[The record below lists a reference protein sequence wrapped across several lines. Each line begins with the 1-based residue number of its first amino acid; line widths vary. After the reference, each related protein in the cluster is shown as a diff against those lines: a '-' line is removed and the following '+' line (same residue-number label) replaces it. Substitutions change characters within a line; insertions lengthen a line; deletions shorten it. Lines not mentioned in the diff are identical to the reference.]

1 MASTKS
7 ILWQDDPWPQM
18 PVPVLLAAPVMI
30 FLKQNL
36 PGLGY
41 ANFSASFPG
50 AANFAFLNQLSFA
63 ENQSLN
69 LDPTMPLDLQIADRH
84 VFRREFRP
92 TLRLALP
99 LIFAEVGWMS
109 MGVVDTIMVGRL
121 PNSAVAIG
129 ATGLGQ
135 SLYHAVAVFGGGLLL
150 GMDTF
155 VAQAHGRDDI
165 QDARHSLVNGFFL
178 ALVLTPILM
187 LLVSFW
193 PVLMRRFGV
202 SLELIQPMQPFMQ
215 ALNWGTLPLLCYFAL
230 RRYLQAVHVV
240 NPIMFALVSS
250 NLVNLIGDW
259 ALIYGHL
266 GFRAMGITGSGWST
280 CLARVYMAVVLLIT
294 LAYVESQRGLPAW
307 TGSLGIDLKR
317 VWALLRLGAPA
328 ATQILLEIGAFSA
341 ATALIAKLGPVPL
354 SGHEIAINCAALTF
368 MVPLGISSAAAVRV
382 GHQLGRGDPARAH
395 LAGWSA
401 ILLGAGFMT
410 LTGLVFVTLSK
421 PIARLFTP
429 DPAVI
434 AVGASLLL
442 VAAAFQLFDGLQT
455 VATGALRGSGDTRT
469 PMLANLV
476 AYWFIGL
483 PFGYVLCFRFGW
495 GALGIWIGLCIGL
508 MIIGSALLRT
518 WHMRLRSKAFV
529 SLPVQ

>member
-1 MASTKS
+1 MSLS
-7 ILWQDDPWPQM
+7 VH
-18 PVPVLLAAPVMI
+18 PV
-30 FLKQNL
+30 
-36 PGLGY
+36 
-41 ANFSASFPG
+41 
-50 AANFAFLNQLSFA
+50 
-63 ENQSLN
+63 SLQT
-69 LDPTMPLDLQIADRH
+69 LRK
-84 VFRREFRP
+84 EFRP

-99 LIFAEVGWMS
+99 LIFAEIGWMS

-135 SLYHAVAVFGGGLLL
+135 SLYNSVAIFGGGLLL

-165 QDARHSLVNGFFL
+165 RDARHSLANGFFL
-178 ALVLTPILM
+178 ALALTPILM

-193 PVLMRRFGV
+193 PMLMRTVGV
-202 SLELIQPMQPFMQ
+202 SSELIQPMQPFLQ
-215 ALNWGTLPLLCYFAL
+215 ALDWGTLPLLCYFAL

-240 NPIMFALVSS
+240 NPIMFALVSANVV
-250 NLVNLIGDW
+250 NLVGDW

-266 GFRAMGITGSGWST
+266 GFPAMGITGSGWST
-280 CLARVYMAVVLLIT
+280 CMARIYMALVLLIT
-294 LAYVESQRGLPAW
+294 LAYVESKRSLPDGMLAV
-307 TGSLGIDLKR
+307 GIDLQR
-317 VWALLRLGAPA
+317 VWALLTLGAPA

-354 SGHEIAINCAALTF
+354 SGHEIALNCAALTF

-382 GHQLGRGDPARAH
+382 GHQLGRGDPTRAH

-410 LTGLVFVTLSK
+410 CTGLVFVTASK
-421 PIARLFTP
+421 QIARLFTP

-434 AVGASLLL
+434 RVGASLLL

-483 PFGYVLCFRFGW
+483 PFGYVLCFRFGL

-508 MIIGSALLRT
+508 MIIGSALLFA
-518 WHMRLRSKAFV
+518 WQKRLRSKV
-529 SLPVQ
+529 SLR